1 MKRILSVLMALALVG
16 GSTTAALANGRP
28 GYDRPGY
35 DRHAGYRYAQPYGN
49 GYGYRD
55 GYRRDNSTA
64 ALGFG
69 LLAFGLIAT
78 LAAQNNHRDYNGPG
92 YGYSAQPYGYGG
104 GYGSN
109 GGYGSGYGYGPSR
122 Y

>member
-1 MKRILSVLMALALVG
+1 MKRMLSVVMALALLG
-16 GSTTAALANGRP
+16 GSTTAALAHGRP
-28 GYDRPGY
+28 HD
-35 DRHAGYRYAQPYGN
+35 GYRPAQPYGSGY

-55 GYRRDNSTA
+55 GYRRDNGAA

-78 LAAQNNHRDYNGPG
+78 LAAQNNHRDYYGPG

-104 GYGSN
+104 GYGGGYN
-109 GGYGSGYGYGPSR
+109 GGYGGGYGP
-122 Y
+122 YGY

>member
-1 MKRILSVLMALALVG
+1 MKRILSVAMALALLG
-16 GSTTAALANGRP
+16 GSTTAALAHGRP
-28 GYDRPGY
+28 NY
-35 DRHAGYRYAQPYGN
+35 DRHAGYRYAQPYSSGY

-55 GYRRDNSTA
+55 GYRRDNGAA

-78 LAAQNNHRDYNGPG
+78 LAAQNNHRDYYGPG

-104 GYGSN
+104 GYGYN
-109 GGYGSGYGYGPSR
+109 GGYGGGNGYGP
-122 Y
+122 YGY